1 MIRWHCSL
9 TLAVSLSD
17 ACLRLPEN
25 PIVTFNRK
33 MVPEGNMRMAVF
45 RDILVL

>member
-1 MIRWHCSL
+1 MIGWHCSL
-9 TLAVSLSD
+9 TLAVSLAA
-17 ACLRLPEN
+17 ACLRFPGN

-33 MVPEGNMRMAVF
+33 MVPEGKMWLAVF